1 MGKNGHV
8 SSTPKTKPAVYLR
21 PANLALVFA
30 GGTLGVLAR
39 ELLILAFDA
48 ASGLPVQSMQSMPV
62 AVFLAN
68 ISGALL
74 LGVLL
79 AVLASVANRGTST
92 SPNPNT
98 NPNSSPSPSTSPNS
112 SPNASPRAESLRL
125 LLGTG
130 VLGGF
135 TTYSALAQIVATYS
149 LAGGAALA
157 LMYGVGT
164 VVAAAVAAWF
174 GMIIGG
180 MVAGTGVRR
189 WGAGGAS

>member
-48 ASGLPVQSMQSMPV
+48 ASGLPVQSMPV

-98 NPNSSPSPSTSPNS
+98 NPNSSPSLSTSPNS

-157 LMYGVGT
+157 LMYGVAT

-180 MVAGTGVRR
+180 IVAGTGVRR

>member
-8 SSTPKTKPAVYLR
+8 SSTPKTNPSAYLR

-39 ELLILAFDA
+39 ELLILAFDT
-48 ASGLPVQSMQSMPV
+48 ASGLPVQSMPA
-62 AVFLAN
+62 AVFVAN

-79 AVLASVANRGTST
+79 GVLASVANRGTST
-92 SPNPNT
+92 SPSNNHSNST
-98 NPNSSPSPSTSPNS
+98 NHSPSTDPSPSPNP
-112 SPNASPRAESLRL
+112 SPRAESMRL

-135 TTYSALAQIVATYS
+135 TTYSALAQIVASYS
-149 LAGGAALA
+149 LAGDAALA
-157 LMYGVGT
+157 MVYGVGT

-180 MVAGTGVRR
+180 MVAGTGCVVGGQEVRR
-189 WGAGGAS
+189 D